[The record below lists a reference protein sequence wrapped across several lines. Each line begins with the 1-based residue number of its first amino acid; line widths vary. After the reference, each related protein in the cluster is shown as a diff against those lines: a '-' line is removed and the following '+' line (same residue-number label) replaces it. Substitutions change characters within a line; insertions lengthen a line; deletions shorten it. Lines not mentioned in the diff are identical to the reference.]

1 MHLDYK
7 ENIVKISFSNE
18 LPFISAEGDVIDA
31 SSCHGL
37 VSFHKKR
44 GIREGIHGLIWGAE
58 KQFSGRGTVHYPLYC
73 FPNRVTCKTL
83 RTCFSELNSGHSC

>member
-7 ENIVKISFSNE
+7 EKIVKISFSNE

-44 GIREGIHGLIWGAE
+44 GIREGIHGLIWGQRNSFWAE
-58 KQFSGRGTVHYPLYC
+58 EQYITLYTVL
-73 FPNRVTCKTL
+73 L
-83 RTCFSELNSGHSC
+83 